1 MILIHIVK
9 LVKLKVKDLLML
21 PEKKIDY
28 LILSQFI
35 LKTGIK
41 LCKDYIKNDNMIYDK
56 RYIEFKY
63 GISLFNDCD
72 IADIPYKDT
81 KLKKTHEHLAFFIKS
96 ISNNDFRL

>member
-28 LILSQFI
+28 LILN
-35 LKTGIK
+35 KK
-41 LCKDYIKNDNMIYDK
+41 CKDYFKNDNVIYDK
-56 RYIEFKY
+56 RYNEFKY

-72 IADIPYKDT
+72 IANIPYKDT
-81 KLKKTHEHLAFFIKS
+81 KLKKTHEHL
-96 ISNNDFRL
+96 SNNDFRL